1 MSYTKKNISVIALML
16 LILIFICIYL
26 TSLQI
31 SFLFTSQNNSKE
43 IYSKTIPI
51 KEQNPELS
59 LASIKSDIGYNLSEK
74 SEKLNTQR
82 EVIKE
87 NINNTWRIEIPKIGL
102 NAHIMEGTDQ
112 DILLKSVGHFEYTST
127 WNGNVCLAAHNSG
140 YSNNHFKN
148 LYLLNYDDEIQYN
161 YYGNIKIYKVK
172 NKIVIKDNEFDVLN
186 DYTNNKITLITCIS
200 ESPSKRLCIEAYCKE

>member
-1 MSYTKKNISVIALML
+1 MHVKKFFSFIVF
-16 LILIFICIYL
+16 ILIFFSIFI
-26 TSLQI
+26 I
-31 SFLFTSQNNSKE
+31 FLLNSKSHKLSPKVLNLDN
-43 IYSKTIPI
+43 INLYNKDFVYVQKDQWSLSIPKINLFDIPI
-51 KEQNPELS
+51 KDGVEDDVLES
-59 LASIKSDIGYNLSEK
+59 YI
-74 SEKLNTQR
+74 
-82 EVIKE
+82 
-87 NINNTWRIEIPKIGL
+87 
-102 NAHIMEGTDQ
+102 
-112 DILLKSVGHFEYTST
+112 GHFPTSSYYD
-127 WNGNVCLAAHNSG
+127 GNVCLAAHNSG